1 MADIDWAQV
10 GARIRDKRTAL
21 GLSQKDLAEP
31 DYSPAYVSLVE
42 AGSRR
47 ASMETIDHLA
57 AKLATDR
64 GHLLHGHPEG
74 VEGKVALA
82 LQRARIEARTGDPQR
97 GHQQLEHCRVEARS
111 YGLHLLEAKANEYLG
126 AVAERSDG
134 LAAASDHFE
143 TAAALY
149 RDEPAHLRFA
159 AVAGRARLA
168 NLHGEVRF
176 AIHLLE
182 SYLLELQ
189 RDGLEDPTALMRT
202 YSGLVAAYS
211 MAGLRKEAA
220 DAADRALALGARV
233 DDPEQIACMN
243 LNVANN
249 LLARGRIDEAL
260 QATRRAEDAFG
271 SLGWQLEVASCQH
284 NRALLLADQGDL
296 DGARAGLLDALKHRR
311 DGAVPAHDVA
321 NTLNELARVE
331 RLRGDATAARRCL
344 DEALPYL
351 EAADPIATAEHR
363 RESGLLLDDRDER
376 EAALTDA
383 ARLFLETDAADHAS
397 ATLTRVGDSRA
408 EAGDFEA
415 AAQAYRDAL
424 EAANRR

>member
-10 GARIRDKRTAL
+10 GERIRDKRTAL

-31 DYSPAYVSLVE
+31 DYSPAFISLVE

-47 ASMETIDHLA
+47 TSMESLDHLA
-57 AKLATDR
+57 AKLKTDR

-74 VEGKVALA
+74 LEGKIALA
-82 LQRARIEARTGDPQR
+82 LQRARIEARTGDPDQ
-97 GHQQLEHCRVEARS
+97 GSAQLEEVRIQARRH
-111 YGLHLLEAKANEYLG
+111 GFHLLEAKANEYLG
-126 AVAERSDG
+126 AAAERSDD
-134 LAAASDHFE
+134 LAAASRHYE
-143 TAAALY
+143 EAAELY

-182 SYLLELQ
+182 SYLLELR

-220 DAADRALALGARV
+220 DAADRALGLGARV
-233 DDPEQIACMN
+233 EDPEQIACMN
-243 LNVANN
+243 LNVANS
-249 LLARGRIDEAL
+249 LLARGRTDEAL
-260 QATRRAEDAFG
+260 QAIARAEDAFG
-271 SLGWQLEVASCQH
+271 SLGWQLDVASCQH

-296 DGARAGLLDALKHRR
+296 GGARAELLAALEYRR
-311 DGAVPAHDVA
+311 DGASAAHDVA

-331 RLRGDATAARRCL
+331 RLRGDTAAARRCL
-344 DEALPYL
+344 DEAFPYL
-351 EAADPIATAEHR
+351 GAADPMATAEHR
-363 RESGLLLDDRDER
+363 RESGLLLDDRHER

-383 ARLFLETDAADHAS
+383 ARLFLETDAAHHAS
-397 ATLTRVGDSRA
+397 ATLTMVGDLRA
-408 EAGDFEA
+408 EAGEFEA

-424 EAANRR
+424 EAANRH

>member
-1 MADIDWAQV
+1 MTGIDWSQV
-10 GARIRDKRTAL
+10 GERIRDKRTAL

-31 DYSPAYVSLVE
+31 DYSPAFISLVE

-47 ASMETIDHLA
+47 ASMESLDHLA
-57 AKLATDR
+57 KKLSTDR

-74 VEGKVALA
+74 VEGKIALA

-97 GHQQLEHCRVEARS
+97 GREQLEHHRDEARA

-126 AVAERSDG
+126 AAAERDDD
-134 LAAASDHFE
+134 LAAAAEHYE
-143 TAAALY
+143 AAAALY

-168 NLHGEVRF
+168 NLQGEVRF

-182 SYLLELQ
+182 SYLSELQ

-211 MAGLRKEAA
+211 IAGLRKEAS
-220 DAADRALALGARV
+220 DAADRALALGAHV
-233 DDPEQIACMN
+233 EDPEQIACMN

-249 LLARGRIDEAL
+249 LLARGRNDEAL
-260 QATRRAEDAFG
+260 RAIARAEDAFG
-271 SLGWQLEVASCQH
+271 SLGWKLEVASCQH

-296 DGARAGLLDALKHRR
+296 DGARAGFLAALEDRR
-311 DGAVPAHDVA
+311 DGNSAAHDVA

-331 RLRGDATAARRCL
+331 RLRGDPSAARRCL

-351 EAADPIATAEHR
+351 ETADPLAAAEHR
-363 RESGLLLDDRDER
+363 RESGLLLDNRDQR
-376 EAALTDA
+376 EAALTEA
-383 ARLFLETDAADHAS
+383 ARLFLDTDAADQAS
-397 ATLTRVGDSRA
+397 ATLTMVGDSRT

>member
-10 GARIRDKRTAL
+10 GERIRDKRTAL

-31 DYSPAYVSLVE
+31 DYSPAFISLVE

-47 ASMETIDHLA
+47 ASAESLDHLA
-57 AKLATDR
+57 AKLNTDR

-74 VEGKVALA
+74 NEGKIALA
-82 LQRARIEARTGDPQR
+82 LQRARIEGRTGDPEAGR
-97 GHQQLEHCRVEARS
+97 EHLEHCRVQART
-111 YGLHLLEAKANEYLG
+111 YRLHLLEAKANEYLG
-126 AVAERSDG
+126 AAAERIDD
-134 LAAASDHFE
+134 LAAAARYYEEASE
-143 TAAALY
+143 LY

-168 NLHGEVRF
+168 NLQGEVRF

-189 RDGLEDPTALMRT
+189 RDGLEGPTALMRT

-220 DAADRALALGARV
+220 DAADRALALGTRV
-233 DDPEQIACMN
+233 EDPEQIACMN

-249 LLARGRIDEAL
+249 LLARGRVADAL
-260 QATRRAEDAFG
+260 QATTRAEDAFG

-296 DGARAGLLDALKHRR
+296 DGARAGLLAALEHRR
-311 DGAVPAHDVA
+311 DGACPAHDVA

-331 RLRGDATAARRCL
+331 RLRGDETAACRCL
-344 DEALPYL
+344 DQALPYL
-351 EAADPIATAEHR
+351 GAADPMATAEHR
-363 RESGLLLDDRDER
+363 RESGLLMDDPDQR

-383 ARLFLETDAADHAS
+383 ARLFLETDAAHHAS
-397 ATLTRVGDSRA
+397 ATLTMVGDLRA

-424 EAANRR
+424 EAANRH